1 MNDSKKKYLINI
13 IRPIFSRVSI
23 FIKPTALKIYSIL
36 LLIVLILVIYLD
48 ALITNSFE
56 GKKWQLPARVYAR
69 PLEVYSGLKV
79 TSDEF
84 ERELID
90 LGYQKIRS
98 NLSGSYSRKDNT
110 FIVNT
115 RGHIFW
121 DGEEPPRSVNLKF
134 NDTELNQISYSDWR
148 SIEILRLEPLEIG
161 AIYPSHKED
170 RILVKIDE
178 VPPLLIAALVATE
191 DHRFYEHHGIS
202 ISAIMR
208 AAIKNI
214 KSGGVVQGGSTIT
227 QQLVKN
233 YYLTLDRSFSRKITE
248 VIMSIL
254 LEFHYEKDEILE
266 AYLNEVY
273 LGQAGGKGIH
283 GFGLASQH
291 YFNRPL
297 KELSVDR
304 IATLIALVKGPS
316 YYDPWRHPSR
326 ATSRRNLVLKN
337 LVSHGLLINDDFN
350 WAINQPLG
358 LGKKSKS
365 HYVFPAYMDLVKRQ
379 LREFYDNH
387 DLTSNGLKIYTSFDP
402 RIQREAENAILD
414 GLRKFNDKRLQS
426 AAVISHPK
434 TGEVVALVGGRS
446 PRFAGFNHALDARRS
461 VGSTIKPFVYLT
473 ALSIP
478 EKYNLAT
485 IIDDSEIT
493 IENHGKSWTPRNYD
507 RKNHGKIP
515 LVVAMANSYN
525 QATVRLG
532 NELGVS
538 KVLDTLEKLG
548 LSRRMSPLPSIFI
561 GTNELTPWELTGL
574 YQTIASGGYHSPLKS
589 IRAVLD
595 SNNVPLKRFQ
605 FELKSGLDPETAT
618 LITEALIQ
626 VGKQGSAKKARQQL
640 GNDFIFA
647 GKTGTSGKHRDSWF
661 AGFTGDMLAVVWIG
675 RDKDSTVKLTGSN
688 GALPI
693 WSNLISSASKQPL
706 LVDIPQTVRYYWV
719 DLSSGSLLEEG
730 CYNAIKLPFI
740 SGTQPKNK
748 TRCHY

>member
-1 MNDSKKKYLINI
+1 MNESKKQNLNSIFKI
-13 IRPIFSRVSI
+13 IFSRLGF
-23 FIKPTALKIYSIL
+23 FIKPTALKIYFIL
-36 LLIVLILVIYLD
+36 FLFILIFVIYLD
-48 ALITNSFE
+48 ALITSSFE

-69 PLEVYSGLKV
+69 PLELYSGLKV

-84 ERELID
+84 EQELID
-90 LGYQKIRS
+90 LGYQKKIS
-98 NLSGSYSRKDNT
+98 NLSGSYYRNDNT

-115 RGHIFW
+115 RGHMFW

-134 NDTELNQISYSDWR
+134 NMSELNQMSYSDWR
-148 SIEILRLEPLEIG
+148 SLEILRLEPLEIG

-191 DHRFYEHHGIS
+191 DHRFYEHRGVS

-214 KSGGVVQGGSTIT
+214 KSGAVVQGGSTIT

-233 YYLTLDRSFSRKITE
+233 YYLSLDRSFSRKITE
-248 VIMSIL
+248 AIMSVL
-254 LEFHYEKDEILE
+254 LEYHYEKEEILE

-297 KELSVDR
+297 QELSIDR

-316 YYDPWRHPSR
+316 YYDPWRYPSR
-326 ATSRRNLVLKN
+326 AISRRNLVLKN
-337 LVSHGLLINDDFN
+337 LVSHELLESEDFD
-350 WAINQPLG
+350 WAMNQPLG

-379 LREFYDNH
+379 LREFYDND

-402 RIQREAENAILD
+402 RIQRAAENAIVD
-414 GLRKFNDKRLQS
+414 GLKKFKDKKLQS
-426 AAVISHPK
+426 AIVVTHPK
-434 TGEVVALVGGRS
+434 TGEISALVGGRN
-446 PRFAGFNHALDARRS
+446 PRFAGYNHALDARRS

-473 ALSIP
+473 ALSMP
-478 EKYNLAT
+478 EKYSLAT

-493 IENHGKSWTPRNYD
+493 LENHGNSWTPRNYD

-532 NELGVS
+532 SELGIS

-548 LSRRMSPLPSIFI
+548 LNRSIRPLPSVFI
-561 GTNELTPWELTGL
+561 GTNELTPWELAGL

-605 FELKSGLDPETAT
+605 FELKPGVDPESAT

-626 VGKQGSAKKARQQL
+626 VGKQGSAKKARQKL
-640 GNDFIFA
+640 GDDFIFA
-647 GKTGTSGKHRDSWF
+647 GKTGTSGDHRDSWF

-675 RDKDSTVKLTGSN
+675 RDNESKVKLTGSS

-693 WSNLISSASKQPL
+693 WTNLTSSVSKQPL
-706 LVDIPQTVRYYWV
+706 IVDIPQSIRYYWI
-719 DLSSGSLLEEG
+719 DSLTGSILQED

-740 SGTQPKNK
+740 NGTEPKNWS
-748 TRCHY
+748 RCYY